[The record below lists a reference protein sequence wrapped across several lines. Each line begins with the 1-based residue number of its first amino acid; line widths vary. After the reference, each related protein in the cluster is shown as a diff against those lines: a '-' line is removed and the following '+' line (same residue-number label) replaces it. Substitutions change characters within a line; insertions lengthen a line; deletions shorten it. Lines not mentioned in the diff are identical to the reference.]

1 VNDTKTMY
9 IRLITNFTDNYM
21 EKLFYF
27 CLKKTGKAS
36 EAEELTQDIALNV
49 VTALKKG
56 TIPTSFSAWVWQIAR
71 NRYALW
77 ADEKHKLHQT
87 VSGYDIGDY
96 EISDD
101 STDIADEMIRS
112 ENLTLLR
119 RELAFIR
126 KEYRE
131 IIVAYY
137 IKGKKVRE
145 ISSALNLSSDAVQQ
159 RLHRARKIL
168 KEGMYMAREFGK
180 RSYNPEQVSF
190 VMNGKDGTMGQ
201 PWSIISRLLYMN
213 IFLEAYENPETAEE
227 LSLELGVAL
236 PYMEDILEYLVREQ
250 LLRKSGNKYETD
262 FKIISR
268 EEQRAEHDANRKIQ
282 KPLTDKLCQLI
293 DAYMSED
300 GSEVN
305 AEYVGYETAKWALLT
320 KTFDFVKWRCK
331 TPDAHEDY
339 EEYPDRPDD
348 GKWVLTGYELTD
360 WEEPPFV
367 GMHGWLSHDESEVK
381 QDIHFGQC
389 KFYIGNHYSKTPEH
403 LNWNEAYNL
412 WLVASEKA
420 EAAESDYIKKLTEY
434 GYIKKE
440 NGIIKPN
447 VVVFKCRGQRSS
459 NEALHKKIDTLIS
472 EMGELITNAPMISR
486 GYVIEQ
492 AIADG
497 WLKYDGT
504 FNGPE
509 GAFIYI

>member
-1 VNDTKTMY
+1 MNNMY
-9 IRLITNFTDNYM
+9 IRLITDFTDNYM

-27 CLKKTGKAS
+27 CLKKTGKVT
-36 EAEELTQDIALNV
+36 EAEELTQDIALNI

-77 ADEKHKLHQT
+77 AEHKHRRSET

-96 EISDD
+96 ELSDD
-101 STDIADEMIRS
+101 SADMTDEMIRS

-131 IIVAYY
+131 IVVAYY

-145 ISSALNLSSDAVQQ
+145 IASALNLSSDAVQQ
-159 RLHRARKIL
+159 RLHRARNIL

-250 LLRKSGNKYETD
+250 LLKKNGNKYETD
-262 FKIISR
+262 FKIVSR
-268 EEQRAEHDANRKIQ
+268 EEQRAEHDANLKIQ

-293 DAYMSED
+293 DTYMAED
-300 GSEVN
+300 GKSVI
-305 AEYVGYETAKWALLT
+305 AEYVGYETAKWALLI
-320 KTFDFVKWRCK
+320 KAFDRLKWQFK
-331 TPDAHEDY
+331 TPDSDEDY
-339 EEYPDRPDD
+339 EQYPDRPDD

-360 WEEPPFV
+360 WKEPAFV
-367 GMHGWLSHDESEVK
+367 GMHGWVSRDESEVK
-381 QDIHFGQC
+381 KDITFGQC
-389 KFYIGNHYSKTPEH
+389 KFYLTNHYSKTPEH

-412 WLVASEKA
+412 WLVAAGKA
-420 EAAESDYIKKLTEY
+420 ETAESDYIQKLIEY
-434 GYIKKE
+434 GYIKKDGEKILPNLVIFKGGKTE
-440 NGIIKPN
+440 N
-447 VVVFKCRGQRSS
+447 QET
-459 NEALHKKIDTLIS
+459 EAKLHQLVKDI
-472 EMGELITNAPMISR
+472 GELLKQAPFIQR
-486 GYVIEQ
+486 GYVLEQ
-492 AIADG
+492 AIANG
-497 WLKYDGT
+497 WLNY
-504 FNGPE
+504 NGDIPANA
-509 GAFIYI
+509 GAFIYL